1 MSCLPYS
8 PYSRS
13 YCAVSFLLRAVFAH
27 ARGFPSPFSFVGL
40 PLFLT
45 FSVHRDAATA
55 TKSPIESHGNA
66 LVINAA
72 IYYTPLCTSPPR
84 SKTIIAERTLYLM
97 KIVYTIPH
105 TKSIDGLQ
113 FSSDSKEPLN
123 HATFPVDGVVANLG
137 KTTRAAV
144 DTEVNVGKMLVVCD
158 FRTLLDTNIARISLD
173 SCVSLLFHGSTA
185 IRFS

>member
-1 MSCLPYS
+1 
-8 PYSRS
+8 
-13 YCAVSFLLRAVFAH
+13 
-27 ARGFPSPFSFVGL
+27 
-40 PLFLT
+40 
-45 FSVHRDAATA
+45 
-55 TKSPIESHGNA
+55 
-66 LVINAA
+66 
-72 IYYTPLCTSPPR
+72 
-84 SKTIIAERTLYLM
+84 M

-123 HATFPVDGVVANLG
+123 HAAFPVDVVVANLG

-158 FRTLLDTNIARISLD
+158 FRTFLDTNIARISLD